1 MVHSGNVQKGAAND
15 APPAAPDNSKHHL
28 ADLGGIRHSY
38 NGQPPPS
45 LYHIVSAAMAISK
58 HLQAVFFD
66 FDGVLVDSITLKTQ
80 AFYTLF
86 KAYPLEAVDEI
97 VEYHRQHGG
106 VSRVLKIR
114 YAFES
119 ILKLPLGDDQLN
131 ELARRYE
138 ELVVQQV
145 ISAPWIAGAQ
155 QTLETLVDTC
165 PLFLISGTP
174 QTELQNIIDNRSMS
188 HYFREV
194 LGSPVTKIEHLHNL
208 LQGYS
213 LQPER
218 CAFVG
223 DARTDMHAA
232 ECHGIPFIGIQGE
245 YQFPKGTRVEPDCL
259 QLIETL
265 TRLQQQ
271 PSTSG

>member
-1 MVHSGNVQKGAAND
+1 
-15 APPAAPDNSKHHL
+15 
-28 ADLGGIRHSY
+28 
-38 NGQPPPS
+38 
-45 LYHIVSAAMAISK
+45 MAISK

-66 FDGVLVDSITLKTQ
+66 FDGVLVDSTKLKTQ

-86 KAYPLEAVDEI
+86 ESYPLEAVEEI
-97 VEYHRQHGG
+97 VNYHRQHGG

-119 ILKLPLGDDQLN
+119 ILKLPLVDDQLN

-145 ISAPWIAGAQ
+145 ISAPWIAGARQ
-155 QTLETLVDTC
+155 ALEALAGTC
-165 PLFLISGTP
+165 QLFLISGTP
-174 QTELQNIIDNRSMS
+174 QAELRHIIDNRSMA

-194 LGSPVTKIEHLHNL
+194 LGSPVTKIKHLHNL
-208 LQGYS
+208 LHGYS

-223 DARTDMHAA
+223 DAHTDIHAA
-232 ECHGIPFIGIQGE
+232 KCHGIPFIGIQGE
-245 YQFPKGTRVEPDCL
+245 YTFPEGIRVEPDC
-259 QLIETL
+259 QRLIEAL
-265 TRLQQQ
+265 SRLH
-271 PSTSG
+271 